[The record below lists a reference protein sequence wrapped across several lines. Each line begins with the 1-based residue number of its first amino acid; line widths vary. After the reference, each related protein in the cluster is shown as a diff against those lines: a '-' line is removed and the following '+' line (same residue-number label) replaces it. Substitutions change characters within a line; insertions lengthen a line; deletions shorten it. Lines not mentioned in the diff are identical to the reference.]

1 LPAHREPAEIA
12 TQVVG
17 VINTLMNAGPK
28 FPALNLTIPKPVFP
42 SFNFSTPQIDI
53 SALAAAAANLK
64 PMPQIDLSG
73 LATLALS
80 KPMPQ
85 LNLALPDSE
94 YSAAA
99 CC

>member
-1 LPAHREPAEIA
+1 
-12 TQVVG
+12 VVG

-53 SALAAAAANLK
+53 SGLAAAAANMK
-64 PMPQIDLSG
+64 PMPSIDLSG

-94 YSAAA
+94 
-99 CC
+99 

>member
-1 LPAHREPAEIA
+1 MRRTSVCREPAEIA

-17 VINTLMNAGPK
+17 VINTLMNAKPQ
-28 FPALNLTIPKPVFP
+28 FPALNLSIPRPVFP
-42 SFNFSTPQIDI
+42 SFNFSTPQIDL
-53 SALAAAAANLK
+53 SGLAAAAANLK
-64 PMPQIDLSG
+64 PMPQFDLSG

-94 YSAAA
+94 
-99 CC
+99 